1 MTDAEGR
8 ITVPGF
14 YDDVE
19 EVPQAERDMI
29 ARIPFDEE
37 KYKKGYPCKSTF
49 RRERLQYAGT

>member
-1 MTDAEGR
+1 MRGDG
-8 ITVPGF
+8 ITIPSF

-37 KYKKGYPCKSTF
+37 KYKKAINVKALF